1 MIGINRR
8 GKITKKR
15 EGNNMKILNTEVKW
29 LSIILIGMA
38 ITLGFIEIAHNRV
51 VEIECNEVLENE

>member
-15 EGNNMKILNTEVKW
+15 EDNNMKILNTGVKW
-29 LSIILIGMA
+29 LSIILIGMT

-51 VEIECNEVLENE
+51 VEIESNEVLENE

>member
-15 EGNNMKILNTEVKW
+15 EDNNMKILNTGVKW

-38 ITLGFIEIAHNRV
+38 LTLGFIEIAHNRV
-51 VEIECNEVLENE
+51 VEIESNEVLENE

>member
-1 MIGINRR
+1 
-8 GKITKKR
+8 
-15 EGNNMKILNTEVKW
+15 MKILNTGVKW

-51 VEIECNEVLENE
+51 VEKSNEVLENE